1 MKKEKNNWFA
11 SWFNT
16 PYYHL
21 LYKDRDYDEA
31 AFFMKRLTEHL
42 NLNEEDKILDL
53 ACGRGRHA
61 RYLNRIGFDV
71 IGIDLS
77 VENIAYAK
85 EFERE
90 GLLFKV
96 HDMRIPYPEKFEAIF
111 NLFTSFGYFESK
123 VDNLKTIKSI
133 KEGLKPNG
141 HAVIDFLNTKLAIKN
156 LVPEEVKKVGNIEFH
171 IEKYVEDGFIFKNIR
186 FKDMGKDFL
195 FTERVMA
202 LELQDFK
209 EYFKDAEV
217 NLVNSFGDY
226 HLNDFDENKSERLIL
241 HFSR

>member
-31 AFFMKRLTEHL
+31 AFFMKRLIEHL
-42 NLNEEDKILDL
+42 NLNEDDKILDL

>member
-31 AFFMKRLTEHL
+31 AFFMKRLTEYL
-42 NLNEEDKILDL
+42 NLNEGDKILDL

-85 EFERE
+85 EFERK
-90 GLLFKV
+90 GLHFKV
-96 HDMRIPYPEKFEAIF
+96 HDMRIPYPEKFDAIF

-123 VDNLKTIKSI
+123 VDNFQTIKSI

-141 HAVIDFLNTKLAIKN
+141 HTVIDFLNSKLAIKN

-186 FKDMGKDFL
+186 FEDMGKDFL

>member
-1 MKKEKNNWFA
+1 MKKEKINWFA

-42 NLNEEDKILDL
+42 HLTEDDKILDL

-85 EFERE
+85 EFERK
-90 GLLFKV
+90 GLHFKV

-186 FKDMGKDFL
+186 FNDMGKDFL

-226 HLNDFDENKSERLIL
+226 HLNEFDENKSERLIL

>member
-31 AFFMKRLTEHL
+31 AFFMKRLTEYL
-42 NLNEEDKILDL
+42 NLNEDDKILDL

-71 IGIDLS
+71 VGIDLS
-77 VENIAYAK
+77 IENIAYAK

-90 GLLFKV
+90 GLHFNV

-133 KEGLKPNG
+133 KKGLKPNG
-141 HAVIDFLNTKLAIKN
+141 HAVIDFLNAKLAIKN
-156 LVPEEVKKVGNIEFH
+156 LVPKEMKKVGNIEFH

>member
-21 LYKDRDYDEA
+21 LYKDRDHDEA
-31 AFFMKRLTEHL
+31 AFFMKRLTEYL
-42 NLNEEDKILDL
+42 NLNEDDKILDL

-71 IGIDLS
+71 VGIDLS
-77 VENIAYAK
+77 IENIAYAK

-90 GLLFKV
+90 GLHFNV

-133 KEGLKPNG
+133 KKGLKPNG
-141 HAVIDFLNTKLAIKN
+141 HAVIDFLNAKLAIKN
-156 LVPEEVKKVGNIEFH
+156 LVPKEMKKVGNIEFH